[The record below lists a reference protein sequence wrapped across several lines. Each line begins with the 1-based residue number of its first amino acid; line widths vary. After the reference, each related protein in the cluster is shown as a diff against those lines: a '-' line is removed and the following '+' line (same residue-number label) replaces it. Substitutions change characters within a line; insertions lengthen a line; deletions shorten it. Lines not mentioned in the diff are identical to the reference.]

1 MSTGAADHPIR
12 DEGRPITADPRPI
25 PKGTLMPTAT
35 ADTTHLIDP
44 VSQLVIVDVLAVIDW
59 LEHADPDTRAAYIW
73 ADPGPT
79 I

>member
-1 MSTGAADHPIR
+1 
-12 DEGRPITADPRPI
+12 
-25 PKGTLMPTAT
+25 MPTAT

-44 VSQLVIVDVLAVIDW
+44 VSQLVIVDVVAVIDW

-73 ADPGPT
+73 ADPGPA